1 LKQEKKRSKPKKKLG
16 AYQFGSVLFSITLA
30 LFVIGLFGLLLL
42 QANELTSVIKQNIEL
57 QVYLNKDLSQN
68 QLNRIESEL
77 SNSSFLYVDE
87 ESQEAAIR
95 FISEE
100 VAAKQFVEET
110 GEDFADFLGENPL
123 RAAFVLNL
131 KPAYQTNL
139 RMDSVSTVIEGINGV
154 FEVTYVKNLA
164 DSIDENMTKV
174 ALILVGIATL
184 LIVVV
189 ILLINNTIKL
199 ALFSQRFLIRSMQ
212 LVGAK
217 SSFIRKPFLKRS
229 FTYGAVSGL
238 IASGLLYG
246 ILTFAN
252 QKVERL
258 EELQQIEMILLLFV
272 LLITLGAVI
281 SYTSTARAMNKY
293 LKMSLDELY

>member
-1 LKQEKKRSKPKKKLG
+1 MKADKKRPKSKKTLG
-16 AYQFGSVLFSITLA
+16 SYQYGSVLFSVTLA
-30 LFVIGLFGLLLL
+30 LFVIGLFGVLML
-42 QANELTSVIKQNIEL
+42 QASELTSVIKQNLEL

-68 QLNRIESEL
+68 QLNRIESEIE
-77 SNSSFLYVDE
+77 NAGYLYTDE
-87 ESQEAAIR
+87 ETNEAAIR
-95 FISEE
+95 FISKDE
-100 VAAKQFVEET
+100 AALQFVEET
-110 GEDFADFLGENPL
+110 GEDFSSFLGSNPL
-123 RAAFVLNL
+123 RDAFVLNL
-131 KPAYQTNL
+131 GSDFQTNAK
-139 RMDSVSTVIEGINGV
+139 MDSISNSIQNINGV

-174 ALILVGIATL
+174 ALVLMGIAVL
-184 LIVVV
+184 LIFVV

-217 SSFIRKPFLKRS
+217 SNFIKRPFLKRS
-229 FTYGAVSGL
+229 FTYGAISGL

-246 ILTFAN
+246 IITFAN

-258 EELQQIEMILLLFV
+258 EELQRIEMILILFGV
-272 LLITLGAVI
+272 LVLLGAVI
-281 SYTSTARAMNKY
+281 SYTSTTRAMNKY